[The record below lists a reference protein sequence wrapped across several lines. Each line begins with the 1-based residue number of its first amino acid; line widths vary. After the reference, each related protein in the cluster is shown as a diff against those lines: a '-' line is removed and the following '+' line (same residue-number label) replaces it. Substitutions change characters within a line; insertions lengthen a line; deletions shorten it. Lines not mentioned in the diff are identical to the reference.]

1 MKQSKPIT
9 VTGWVISGLVGAF
22 MLFGAIM
29 KIMKPEQVIEGFQKF
44 GFDESQIT
52 PIAVTELLVTIIY
65 LIPRTAPLGAILLT
79 GYLGGAIATHVRAG
93 DGQFYMPALIAV
105 VAWIALYLRMPK
117 LRALVS
123 ILKPLSS
130 SN

>member
-1 MKQSKPIT
+1 MKQSKPVTI
-9 VTGWVISGLVGAF
+9 TGWVITGLVGAF
-22 MLFGAIM
+22 MLFGAVM
-29 KIMKPEQVIEGFQKF
+29 KLLKPDAVIEEFARLGYP
-44 GFDESQIT
+44 DSTIT
-52 PIAVTELLVTIIY
+52 PLAITEIACAILF

>member
-9 VTGWVISGLVGAF
+9 ITGWVITGLVGAF
-22 MLFGAIM
+22 MLFGAVM
-29 KIMKPEQVIEGFQKF
+29 KLLKPDAVIEEFARLGYP
-44 GFDESQIT
+44 DSTIT
-52 PIAVTELLVTIIY
+52 PLAITEIACAILF

-79 GYLGGAIATHVRAG
+79 GYLGGAVATHVRVG
-93 DGQFYMPALIAV
+93 DPFIMPALIGVA
-105 VAWIALYLRMPK
+105 AWIALYLRMPK
-117 LRALVS
+117 VRALFS